1 MNDMIVIEDKTIFQM
16 EADFSKAEEWARGLC
31 AKYQGLVISEN
42 DVVSIKKE
50 MAELNKY
57 AKDIDESR
65 KAIEKKYKEL
75 IAPYVDKIKSV
86 KQIFDDTY
94 KALGDQVKAF
104 ENAELEKRRGELKTL
119 IDKVISENGIEEYRA
134 DFAIREKWL
143 KKSTSEKSIIS
154 DLGEIVDRV
163 KERIAGEAERQRLKQ
178 ERIEAITQEAERLR
192 QEYPNGMNDFIL
204 SNALTSDKPL
214 KEVFARMRQ
223 LASEV
228 EKGYKKG
235 FFKKP
240 EQPDTAPVVEEPA
253 PEPAPAQAEPKPEQ
267 DTTQYLF
274 KIKTLV
280 VGRENALRVKELFT
294 QIKAIAATFENID

>member
-223 LASEV
+223 IAADTEEGIKRGLLV
-228 EKGYKKG
+228 KTQ
-235 FFKKP
+235 KP
-240 EQPDTAPVVEEPA
+240 EQPAAAPVV
-253 PEPAPAQAEPKPEQ
+253 PEPAPAPAEPKPEQ

>member
-1 MNDMIVIEDKTIFQM
+1 MNDLIVIEDKTVFQM
-16 EADFSKAEEWARGLC
+16 DADFSKAEEWARGLC

-104 ENAELEKRRGELKTL
+104 EAAELDKRRAELNGL
-119 IDKVISENGIEEYRA
+119 IDKVISENGMEDYRA

-143 KKSTSEKSIIS
+143 KKSTSEKSIVS
-154 DLGEIVDRV
+154 DLGEIVERV

-223 LASEV
+223 IATDTEEGIKRGLLV
-228 EKGYKKG
+228 KTQ
-235 FFKKP
+235 KP
-240 EQPDTAPVVEEPA
+240 EQPAAAPVVPEPA
-253 PEPAPAQAEPKPEQ
+253 PEKKPEA

>member
-1 MNDMIVIEDKTIFQM
+1 MNDLIVIEDKTVFQM
-16 EADFSKAEEWARGLC
+16 DADFSKAEEWARGLC

-104 ENAELEKRRGELKTL
+104 EAAELDKRRAELNGL
-119 IDKVISENGIEEYRA
+119 IDKVISENGMEDYRA

-143 KKSTSEKSIIS
+143 KKSTSEKSIVS
-154 DLGEIVDRV
+154 DLGEIVERV
-163 KERIAGEAERQRLKQ
+163 KERIAGEAERQRMKQ

-204 SNALTSDKPL
+204 SNALTSEKPL

-223 LASEV
+223 IATDTEEGIKRGLLV
-228 EKGYKKG
+228 KTQ
-235 FFKKP
+235 KP
-240 EQPDTAPVVEEPA
+240 EQPAAAPVA
-253 PEPAPAQAEPKPEQ
+253 PEPAPEKKPEA

>member
-65 KAIEKKYKEL
+65 RAIEKKYKEL

-104 ENAELEKRRGELKTL
+104 EAAELDKRRAELNGL
-119 IDKVISENGIEEYRA
+119 IDKVISENGMEDYRA

-143 KKSTSEKSIIS
+143 KKSTSEKSIVS
-154 DLGEIVDRV
+154 DLGEIVERV

-223 LASEV
+223 IATDTEEGIKRGLLV
-228 EKGYKKG
+228 KTQ
-235 FFKKP
+235 KP
-240 EQPDTAPVVEEPA
+240 EQPAAAPVVPEPA
-253 PEPAPAQAEPKPEQ
+253 PEKKPEA

>member
-1 MNDMIVIEDKTIFQM
+1 MNDMIIIEDKT
-16 EADFSKAEEWARGLC
+16 DFSMKVDFARAEEWARGLC

-57 AKDIDESR
+57 AKDVDESR

-75 IAPYVDKIKSV
+75 IAPYVDKIKGV

-94 KALGDQVKAF
+94 KSLSDQVKAF
-104 ENAELEKRRGELKTL
+104 EAAELTKRRDELKKL
-119 IDKVISENGIEEYRA
+119 IDAVIAENDMETYRA
-134 DFAIREKWL
+134 DFAVREKWL
-143 KKSTSEKSIIS
+143 KKSTSDKSVIA
-154 DLGEIVDRV
+154 DLGEIVERV

-178 ERIEAITQEAERLR
+178 ERIEAIMQEVKRLK
-192 QEYPNGMNDFIL
+192 EEFPESKVDGEASVSWAI
-204 SNALTSDKPL
+204 TSDLPL
-214 KEVFARMRQ
+214 KEVLHRLRAMTETTEKMVRAGFVYRTPATTDA
-223 LASEV
+223 ASQ
-228 EKGYKKG
+228 
-235 FFKKP
+235 
-240 EQPDTAPVVEEPA
+240 QPA
-253 PEPAPAQAEPKPEQ
+253 

>member
-1 MNDMIVIEDKTIFQM
+1 MNDLIVIEDKTVFQM
-16 EADFSKAEEWARGLC
+16 DADFSKAEEWARGLC

-75 IAPYVDKIKSV
+75 IAPYVDKIKGV

-104 ENAELEKRRGELKTL
+104 EAAELDKRRAELNGL
-119 IDKVISENGIEEYRA
+119 IDKVISENGMEDYRA

-143 KKSTSEKSIIS
+143 KKSTSEKSILS
-154 DLGEIVDRV
+154 DLGKIVDSV

-178 ERIEAITQEAERLR
+178 ERIEAIMQESERLR
-192 QEYPNGMNDFIL
+192 QEYPNGMNDYIL
-204 SNALTSDKPL
+204 SSALTSDYSL
-214 KEVFARMRQ
+214 KEVFARMRRF
-223 LASEV
+223 ASEC
-228 EKGYKKG
+228 ETGYKKG
-235 FFKKP
+235 IVSKP
-240 EQPDTAPVVEEPA
+240 EHPSAAPVV
-253 PEPAPAQAEPKPEQ
+253 PEPAPAEQKPEQ

-274 KIKTLV
+274 KIQTLV

>member
-1 MNDMIVIEDKTIFQM
+1 MSDLIVIEDKTVFQM
-16 EADFSKAEEWARGLC
+16 DADFSKAEEWARGLC

-104 ENAELEKRRGELKTL
+104 EAAELDKRRAELNGL
-119 IDKVISENGIEEYRA
+119 IDKVISENGMEDYRA

-143 KKSTSEKSIIS
+143 KKSTSEKSIVS
-154 DLGEIVDRV
+154 DLGEIVERV

-223 LASEV
+223 IATDTEEGIKRGLLV
-228 EKGYKKG
+228 KTQ
-235 FFKKP
+235 KP
-240 EQPDTAPVVEEPA
+240 EQPAAAPVVPEPA
-253 PEPAPAQAEPKPEQ
+253 PEKKPEA

>member
-1 MNDMIVIEDKTIFQM
+1 MNDLIVIEDKTVFQM
-16 EADFSKAEEWARGLC
+16 DADFSKAEEWARGLC

-104 ENAELEKRRGELKTL
+104 EAAELDKRRAELNGL
-119 IDKVISENGIEEYRA
+119 IDKVISENGMEDYRA

-154 DLGEIVDRV
+154 DLGEIVERV

-223 LASEV
+223 IATNTEEGIKRGLLV
-228 EKGYKKG
+228 KTQ
-235 FFKKP
+235 KP
-240 EQPDTAPVVEEPA
+240 EQPAAAPVV
-253 PEPAPAQAEPKPEQ
+253 PEPALEKKPEA

-294 QIKAIAATFENID
+294 QIKAIAATFENIE

>member
-1 MNDMIVIEDKTIFQM
+1 MNDLIVIEDKTVFQM
-16 EADFSKAEEWARGLC
+16 DADFSKAEEWARGLC

-119 IDKVISENGIEEYRA
+119 IDKVISENGMEDYRA

-178 ERIEAITQEAERLR
+178 ERIEAITQEAERLQ

-214 KEVFARMRQ
+214 KEVFARMRKIATDTEEGIKRGLLVKTQ
-223 LASEV
+223 
-228 EKGYKKG
+228 
-235 FFKKP
+235 KP
-240 EQPDTAPVVEEPA
+240 EQPAAAPVVPEPA
-253 PEPAPAQAEPKPEQ
+253 PEKKPEA
-267 DTTQYLF
+267 DATQYLF

>member
-1 MNDMIVIEDKTIFQM
+1 MNDLIVIEDKTVFQM
-16 EADFSKAEEWARGLC
+16 DADFSKAEEWARGLC

-94 KALGDQVKAF
+94 KALGCQVKAF
-104 ENAELEKRRGELKTL
+104 ETAELEKRRDELKKL
-119 IDKVISENGIEEYRA
+119 IDAVIAENDMEAYRA
-134 DFAIREKWL
+134 DFAVREKWL
-143 KKSTSEKSIIS
+143 KKSTSDKSVIA
-154 DLGEIVDRV
+154 DLGEIVERV

-178 ERIEAITQEAERLR
+178 ERIETITQEAERLR
-192 QEYPNGMNDFIL
+192 QEFPNGMDDSVL
-204 SNALTSDKPL
+204 SFALTSDYPL
-214 KEVFARMRQ
+214 REIFCRMRRF
-223 LASEV
+223 ASQNEALRR
-228 EKGYKKG
+228 KGVLGKNKNA
-235 FFKKP
+235 
-240 EQPDTAPVVEEPA
+240 EQPVAPVAETAPQSTA
-253 PEPAPAQAEPKPEQ
+253 

-280 VGRENALRVKELFT
+280 IGRENALRVKDLFT
-294 QIKAIAATFENID
+294 QIKAIAQTFENID

>member
-1 MNDMIVIEDKTIFQM
+1 MNDLIVIEDKTVFQM
-16 EADFSKAEEWARGLC
+16 DADFSKAEEWARGLC

-104 ENAELEKRRGELKTL
+104 EAAELDKRRAELNGL
-119 IDKVISENGIEEYRA
+119 IDKVIYENGMEDYRA

-143 KKSTSEKSIIS
+143 KKSTSEKSILS
-154 DLGEIVDRV
+154 DLSEIVDRV

-178 ERIEAITQEAERLR
+178 ERIEAIMQEAERLK
-192 QEYPNGMNDFIL
+192 EEFPESKVDGEASVSWAI
-204 SNALTSDKPL
+204 TSDLPL
-214 KEVFARMRQ
+214 KEVLHRLRATTETTEKMVRAGFVYRTPATTDA
-223 LASEV
+223 ASQ
-228 EKGYKKG
+228 
-235 FFKKP
+235 
-240 EQPDTAPVVEEPA
+240 QPA
-253 PEPAPAQAEPKPEQ
+253 

-274 KIKTLV
+274 KIQTLV

>member
-1 MNDMIVIEDKTIFQM
+1 MNDLIVIEDKTVFQM
-16 EADFSKAEEWARGLC
+16 DADFSKAEEWARGHC

-104 ENAELEKRRGELKTL
+104 EAAELDKRRAELNGL
-119 IDKVISENGIEEYRA
+119 IDKVISENGMEDYRA

-143 KKSTSEKSIIS
+143 KKSTSEKSIVS
-154 DLGEIVDRV
+154 DLGEIVERV

-223 LASEV
+223 IATDTEEGIKRGLLV
-228 EKGYKKG
+228 KTQ
-235 FFKKP
+235 KP
-240 EQPDTAPVVEEPA
+240 EQPAAAPVVPEPA
-253 PEPAPAQAEPKPEQ
+253 PEKKPEA

>member
-42 DVVSIKKE
+42 DVFSIKKE

-104 ENAELEKRRGELKTL
+104 EAAELEKRRGELKTL
-119 IDKVISENGIEEYRA
+119 IDKVISENGMEDYRA

-223 LASEV
+223 IATDTEEGIKRGLIV
-228 EKGYKKG
+228 KTQ
-235 FFKKP
+235 KP
-240 EQPDTAPVVEEPA
+240 EQPAAAPVVPEPA
-253 PEPAPAQAEPKPEQ
+253 PEKKPEA
-267 DTTQYLF
+267 DATQYLF

>member
-1 MNDMIVIEDKTIFQM
+1 MNDLIVIEDKTVFQM
-16 EADFSKAEEWARGLC
+16 DADFSKAEEWARGLC

-104 ENAELEKRRGELKTL
+104 EAAELDKRRGELNGL
-119 IDKVISENGIEEYRA
+119 IDKVISENGMEDYRA

-143 KKSTSEKSIIS
+143 KKSTSEKSIVS
-154 DLGEIVDRV
+154 DLGEIVERV

-223 LASEV
+223 IATDTEEGIKRGLLV
-228 EKGYKKG
+228 KTQ
-235 FFKKP
+235 KP
-240 EQPDTAPVVEEPA
+240 EQPAAAPVVPEPA
-253 PEPAPAQAEPKPEQ
+253 PEKKPEA

>member
-1 MNDMIVIEDKTIFQM
+1 MNDLIVIEDKTVFQM
-16 EADFSKAEEWARGLC
+16 DADFSKAEEWARDLC

-104 ENAELEKRRGELKTL
+104 EAAELDKRRGELNNL
-119 IDKVISENGIEEYRA
+119 IDKVISENGMEYYRA
-134 DFAIREKWL
+134 AFAIREKWL

-154 DLGEIVDRV
+154 DLGEIVERV
-163 KERIAGEAERQRLKQ
+163 KERIAGEAERQHLKQ
-178 ERIEAITQEAERLR
+178 ERIEAITQEAERLW
-192 QEYPNGMNDFIL
+192 QEYPNGMHGFFL
-204 SNALTSDKPL
+204 SKALISDKPL
-214 KEVFARMRQ
+214 REVFARMRRY
-223 LASEV
+223 ASER
-228 EKGYKKG
+228 ENGYKKG
-235 FFKKP
+235 FFVKSEEP
-240 EQPDTAPVVEEPA
+240 AAAPVV
-253 PEPAPAQAEPKPEQ
+253 PEPAPAEPKPEQ

-274 KIKTLV
+274 KIKTIV

>member
-1 MNDMIVIEDKTIFQM
+1 MNDLIVIEDKTVFQM
-16 EADFSKAEEWARGLC
+16 DADFSKAEEWARGLC

-119 IDKVISENGIEEYRA
+119 IDKVISENGMEDYRA

-223 LASEV
+223 IATDTEEGIKRGLLV
-228 EKGYKKG
+228 KTQ
-235 FFKKP
+235 KP
-240 EQPDTAPVVEEPA
+240 EQPAAAPVVPEPA
-253 PEPAPAQAEPKPEQ
+253 PEKKPEA
-267 DTTQYLF
+267 DATQYLF